1 LNSLTHK
8 CTSSLKTLHEDMD
21 DLSSL
26 EIGASGELK
35 DPLGA
40 QRESDAN
47 TTETRGR
54 HVLENSNKALSKG
67 TEDGPV
73 GEQSELGCLS
83 PLMPLAIHVFVR
95 YPCVYNT
102 SLQTWQPTKNVSV
115 SY

>member
-1 LNSLTHK
+1 
-8 CTSSLKTLHEDMD
+8 MD

-102 SLQTWQPTKNVSV
+102 SLQTWQPTRTLVFLTDQGGRGLPQTKTDS
-115 SY
+115 